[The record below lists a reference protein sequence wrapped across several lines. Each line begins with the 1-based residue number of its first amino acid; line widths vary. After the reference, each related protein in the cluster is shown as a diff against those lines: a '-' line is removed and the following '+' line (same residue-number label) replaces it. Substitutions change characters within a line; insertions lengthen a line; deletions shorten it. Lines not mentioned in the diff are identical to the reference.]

1 MNKSSRIKRK
11 TKIRNLYKIPIAP
24 SGKANV
30 LAQQSI
36 QIMFLFVNAVG
47 QDRFKKRKQKLH
59 FDFISYLAK
68 NFFMY
73 IQIYLTSKIPYN
85 NYLSFI

>member
-1 MNKSSRIKRK
+1 MEMNKSNRIKRK
-11 TKIRNLYKIPIAP
+11 TKIRNLYKIHKAP
-24 SGKANV
+24 LGKANV
-30 LAQQSI
+30 LAQQTI
-36 QIMFLFVNAVG
+36 QIMFLIVNAVG

-73 IQIYLTSKIPYN
+73 I
-85 NYLSFI
+85 